1 MPIMLPILLSLVA
14 LSSQQQWSPGDYPN
28 PRTTGYQQC
37 KMRSRSNVCDPDE
50 VLSESDRYRLNN
62 ELTRLASRTES
73 TGNSFCTK
81 KGMDAVLAIT
91 RQDIIILMLNASF
104 SLLFL
109 EVLSYDLTVDHNQS
123 TTTKETIM
131 SRYIEGTQQL
141 ANGLRDL
148 WHMDD
153 QCKKSAIFL
162 LSADD
167 RTLYFAP
174 QPNTALK
181 EAEFQA
187 ILASKEMQLRTGNFV
202 PALVNIFKEIGKKTD
217 IDPEPTPDANK
228 FAPSIVYYICAVF
241 ALLLVV

>member
-1 MPIMLPILLSLVA
+1 MLPILLSLVA

-91 RQDIIILMLNASF
+91 RQ
-104 SLLFL
+104 
-109 EVLSYDLTVDHNQS
+109 
-123 TTTKETIM
+123 
-131 SRYIEGTQQL
+131 GTQQL